1 MDNFTNKIVIKE
13 AQDFASSI
21 LLDGLVGISIVWI
34 SCIYVNYI
42 GYQLINYFIE
52 KPPNRKTLL
61 DGFYIQYFASSIGI
75 SIMSMILQLMIQL
88 NVVFHIENQV
98 LTQIVAWIFHS
109 IFAFTSLS
117 LTTCCMARAL
127 CIFWQVFG
135 IEAVNDKKCWLYNG

>member
-52 KPPNRKTLL
+52 KPPNRKTML
-61 DGFYIQYFASSIGI
+61 DGFYIQYFASSNGLA
-75 SIMSMILQLMIQL
+75 SMLMIMQL
-88 NVVFHIENQV
+88 LIELNAVFGLENSI
-98 LTQIVAWIFHS
+98 LTEITAWIFYDTL
-109 IFAFTSLS
+109 IFSSLS
-117 LTTCCMARAL
+117 LATSCLARAL
-127 CIFWQVFG
+127 SIFWPTK
-135 IEAVNDKKCWLYNG
+135 IENMDDKTVWLLNG